1 MDQHPS
7 NDREHEPRFDDA
19 SNSESIS
26 LNQIQFDHQSRDPMM
41 QNQRAE
47 NETMISNIMNQM
59 LQDELQYLMDEVLN
73 RSNNN

>member
-1 MDQHPS
+1 MDQHHPS
-7 NDREHEPRFDDA
+7 ISREHEPRFEDDNT

-26 LNQIQFDHQSRDPMM
+26 LNQIQFNHQSRDPMM

-59 LQDELQYLMDEVLN
+59 L
-73 RSNNN
+73 